1 MKSWV
6 SWSIALILLTS
17 VHNLSGAN
25 GTTIDEIIQGSQQL
39 LINGQYNQAVGL
51 LENEIANRSSSSAE
65 PEVQV
70 EIMRLRG
77 LLGDTYMGL
86 YQNEKAIEQYDEII
100 KINPNFAFAFFMKGK
115 TLARMP
121 DRTIEALNAY
131 GESERLG
138 NTEPELYSGL
148 AWCYKNLTE
157 EGNLN
162 EQLQKQYIGSSIYY
176 YEKAIV
182 GNPNNLPAIGNLAD
196 LQFNIGNFEE
206 AIKYYESYTEQT
218 SGSPPLL
225 ARMGDA
231 YVRIGKLSEAIE
243 ILNEARAALP
253 DINELTNIIDKNAV
267 IDAAIR
273 IHMHLGQTLTLQKKY
288 HEAKKELEQLLAL
301 IDSGDLQ
308 VMTNEISMFK
318 KKAQTTL
325 NFFTHE
331 PGFKTF
337 NSQGHEKAGEL
348 NFSFDYPNG
357 WVAKESSRANTLQ
370 VFWEYPST
378 YCDSIAIIVPPGQDR
393 DKKAVTHERFKL
405 LFENPKFTGTPH
417 GTFALQKNLLKDYK
431 YPAGFVD
438 YFKQSSGKDKK
449 GQFSVRK
456 YMIYLGNQMIWVV
469 FNFYPDEGIDKFK
482 ESATWMEE
490 IIDSLEFKKSD

>member
-1 MKSWV
+1 
-6 SWSIALILLTS
+6 
-17 VHNLSGAN
+17 
-25 GTTIDEIIQGSQQL
+25 
-39 LINGQYNQAVGL
+39 
-51 LENEIANRSSSSAE
+51 
-65 PEVQV
+65 
-70 EIMRLRG
+70 
-77 LLGDTYMGL
+77 
-86 YQNEKAIEQYDEII
+86 
-100 KINPNFAFAFFMKGK
+100 
-115 TLARMP
+115 
-121 DRTIEALNAY
+121 
-131 GESERLG
+131 
-138 NTEPELYSGL
+138 
-148 AWCYKNLTE
+148 
-157 EGNLN
+157 
-162 EQLQKQYIGSSIYY
+162 
-176 YEKAIV
+176 
-182 GNPNNLPAIGNLAD
+182 
-196 LQFNIGNFEE
+196 
-206 AIKYYESYTEQT
+206 
-218 SGSPPLL
+218 
-225 ARMGDA
+225 
-231 YVRIGKLSEAIE
+231 
-243 ILNEARAALP
+243 
-253 DINELTNIIDKNAV
+253 
-267 IDAAIR
+267 
-273 IHMHLGQTLTLQKKY
+273 
-288 HEAKKELEQLLAL
+288 
-301 IDSGDLQ
+301 
-308 VMTNEISMFK
+308 MFK